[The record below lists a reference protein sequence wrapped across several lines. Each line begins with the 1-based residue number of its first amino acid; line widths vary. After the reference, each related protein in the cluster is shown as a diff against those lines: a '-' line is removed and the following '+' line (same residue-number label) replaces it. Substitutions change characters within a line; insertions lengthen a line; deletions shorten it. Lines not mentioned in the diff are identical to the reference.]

1 MSAVVRWAGQGVA
14 RRLPGAFCPCTGVPG
29 RVTGRWPP
37 QGGPGK
43 RARAAEWDT
52 LLMCCARKGTEGSN
66 PSASALAPG
75 SSGSQWHR
83 PAASVAGLH
92 DRSVTASAGGGSN

>member
-1 MSAVVRWAGQGVA
+1 MGQPASNPSRRWE
-14 RRLPGAFCPCTGVPG
+14 AFCPRAGAPG

-66 PSASALAPG
+66 PSASALRPPMWG
-75 SSGSQWHR
+75 LQWQG
-83 PAASVAGLH
+83 PVASAAGQY
-92 DRSVTASAGGGSN
+92 DRSVTASAGGGS